1 MYKLMFR
8 RLVEIDEYRAAEISE
23 YNTYEGQRKVS
34 PTRLNR
40 ICAVIEDGK
49 FLVGDIALA
58 VLDYDNKRKV
68 QVNGQHQCKAVM
80 KTGTP
85 IHVVYQ
91 EYSCAT
97 PNDLSML
104 YRQFDN
110 TPPRS
115 LGDVLA
121 PEAAAL
127 GIEWKKANIRLV
139 VSAAS
144 LIANRNTPGS
154 PESKSDKVQYLSKY
168 MKQGAFVDF
177 ILKDG
182 ISCFH
187 MQRAPVV
194 QTMIITWEKDKAAAR
209 LFWEAVRDGVG
220 LSKDSPALVLR
231 NYLMTT
237 GLTKARTTK
246 TDTATTREMHVKCIH
261 AWNAY
266 RRGAKTTLKYIYDAP
281 VPKII

>member
-1 MYKLMFR
+1 MYKLVFR
-8 RLVEIDEYRAAEISE
+8 KLMELDEYRAAEISE
-23 YNTYEGQRKVS
+23 YNTYEGQRQLSQV
-34 PTRLNR
+34 RLSR
-40 ICAVIEDGK
+40 ICSVIEDGT
-49 FLVGDIALA
+49 FLIGDVALA

-68 QVNGQHQCKAVM
+68 QVNGQHQCKAVI
-80 KTGTP
+80 KTGIP

-97 PNDLSML
+97 PNDLSLL

-115 LGDVLA
+115 LGDILT

-127 GIEWKKANIRLV
+127 GIEWKKTIIRLV

-144 LIANRNTPGS
+144 LIANHNAPGAH
-154 PESKSDKVQYLSKY
+154 ESKIDKVKYLSKY
-168 MKQGAFVDF
+168 IKQGAFIDF

-187 MQRAPVV
+187 MQRAPVA
-194 QTMIITWEKDKAAAR
+194 QAMICTWEKDKAAAR
-209 LFWEAVRDGVG
+209 LFWESVRDGVG
-220 LSKDSPALVLR
+220 LSKDSPALALR

-237 GLTKARTTK
+237 GLTKSRTTK
-246 TDTATTREMHVKCIH
+246 TDVATTREMYVKSIH

-266 RRGAKTTLKYIYDAP
+266 RVGAKTSLKYFPDVP
-281 VPKII
+281 VPNIK